1 MTNIGVLCSGR
12 GSNFRALCE
21 AQRDGHLGGGR
32 IVLLVVNKPDVGA
45 LAVAREFG
53 IEALVIQHTAFSTRE
68 AHDLAIA
75 DALSTRGVTLVCH
88 AGYMR
93 IVGKAYLKRFPNAVL
108 NIHPALLPSFPG
120 LHAQRQ
126 ALAHGAKVTGVTV
139 HIVEEGMDTGPIVLQ
154 TALHIEEGDTEETLS
169 ARLLAV
175 EHRIFPEAVRLFC
188 AGRLKVEGR
197 HVRILPPAAV
207 T

>member
-12 GSNFRALCE
+12 GSNFRSLCE
-21 AQRDGHLGGGR
+21 AERAGHLAGGK
-32 IVLLVVNKPDVGA
+32 IVLLVVNKPEAGA
-45 LAVAREFG
+45 LAVAAEFG
-53 IEALVIQHTAFSTRE
+53 IEALVIAHTAYPTRE

-75 DALSTRGVTLVCH
+75 DALAARGVALVCH

-93 IVGKAYLKRFPNAVL
+93 IVGKAYLARFPNAVL

-126 ALAHGAKVTGVTV
+126 ALAHGAKVTGATV

-154 TALHIEEGDTEETLS
+154 TALHIEESDTEETLS

-175 EHRIFPEAVRLFC
+175 EHHLFPEAVRLFC
-188 AGRLKVEGR
+188 AGRLRVEGR
-197 HVRILPPAAV
+197 RVRILAPGTAA
-207 T
+207 

>member
-21 AQRDGHLGGGR
+21 AQREGALAGGK
-32 IVLLVVNKPDVGA
+32 IVILVVNKPQAGA
-45 LAVAREFG
+45 LAVAAKFG
-53 IEALVIQHTAFSTRE
+53 IESVVLDHTTFPTRE

-75 DALSTRGVTLVCH
+75 DALQARGVTLVCH

-93 IVGKAYLKRFPNAVL
+93 IVGKAYLARFPNRVF

-126 ALAHGAKVTGVTV
+126 ALVHGVKVSGVTV
-139 HIVEEGMDTGPIVLQ
+139 HIVEEGMDTGPIVVQ
-154 TALHIEEGDTEETLS
+154 AAVQVEESDSEETLS
-169 ARLLAV
+169 ARMLEV
-175 EHRIFPEAVRLFC
+175 EHRVYPEAVRLFC
-188 AGRLKVEGR
+188 EGRVKVEGR
-197 HVRILPPAAV
+197 RVRILPQIAA
-207 T
+207 